1 MTEAASSTIAKRLV
15 NCARIFP
22 MIGGRLAVGSSFGP
36 DDANRAAT
44 VAALKP
50 RDALSKDAMLKK
62 AAYDQAVSN
71 AASHPWEGK
80 RVFKDENTGKSWR
93 PATKRIFGIVRVR
106 RNGERPGAA
115 NQNYGLPRIGQAYI
129 VAVKKDGTEA
139 VRVLER
145 AGDGGAFWKWQLDE
159 VRP

>member
-1 MTEAASSTIAKRLV
+1 VSADIETLHAAYSQAFVAYTRRKNDVDS
-15 NCARIFP
+15 
-22 MIGGRLAVGSSFGP
+22 
-36 DDANRAAT
+36 AAT
-44 VAALKP
+44 KAAIAARSEVQNAHRDEL
-50 RDALSKDAMLKK
+50 DALSKDAMLKK